1 MDELIEKESRILSR
15 LTLRHEPPNPALDIV
30 AVHGFGGDPYQSWTS
45 GKPGERERY
54 MWLQEL
60 PPNLIHCTRIH
71 TFSYSSKANDA
82 ADILHPEELTL
93 TSKVLLRAIISAK
106 NEDIPIVFIAH
117 DIGGVLVKKAL
128 LIAEATEPYR
138 SSIAKQCRR
147 LIFFATP
154 HRASTLASSW
164 EDLLF
169 NILLASPTTSLSMSM
184 TYATQLKTFSIF
196 IEDVSDKFTH
206 LFPRH
211 LINVYQQYDESK
223 SSSPVDLQTILAEA
237 SLGLAHELNVPRQL
251 GHLDICSFSGSH
263 ATLSII
269 SEFIQR
275 ETHSSYRQC
284 LSDISAV
291 SPPSVIPDTKF
302 DFFIREHDMSS
313 RYLEFR
319 NWIKDP
325 SSRIITTSG
334 GSGIGKGLI
343 ACALF
348 RELQKSSL
356 CAAYFSFSF
365 SGSDYRRAS
374 TTQLLASVLLQLF
387 DQEPARYS
395 RIAGIHEAMLTS
407 PPTAWTRAALMT
419 IFQSILETKE
429 GQSPLYLVIDGL
441 HRCDESWTVLLE
453 AFLAI
458 FKTDRHTKIKV
469 AIFYQEREDL
479 QEVLDSFGDY
489 RLQGPVL
496 VKEPPVL
503 PLSEDLTNSLTRCNP
518 GLLSLTPQI
527 QAALDRSVAI
537 TSRTADFTA
546 SFDPEDIPLD
556 AAAEMTCAFGGLTRF
571 EDGGIV
577 FIADTIKTR
586 LLKLV
591 AESQQHDAA
600 IPENA
605 QITAILIGYLSW
617 KELRNPGEQALDD
630 LPFIQRPGPS
640 DLAPYA
646 MGFWSHHYRLCAPS
660 HPELTKV
667 LLSKLEDIASLSR
680 TTPFLLAS
688 QLKLVDIATK
698 LKESSVIQKTDF
710 EKAIGMASRL
720 GHEDVLGY
728 LLDVCVFTE
737 RELCDLSEALRQ
749 ASAHGH
755 DNVVKKVLEHARSHE
770 RLNTLPLNA
779 LLCQAALFGYESQA
793 KLFLEYGANVNAVI
807 DQKTPLQHA
816 VENGHASVVLYL
828 LCEGKADVNPPAAT
842 ETDAPIILAV
852 AKGYQLVVEH
862 LLRFNA
868 ETQPPPDP
876 LMVACV
882 QGNESIARLLLDY
895 DANANPEPD
904 IYKHSALYYVV
915 RSGRV
920 GSLVKRMFQSIESL
934 STLADIGEVFLLAS
948 QYGFAEIVEECLSA
962 SPAIMVDDV
971 ALASYSDADNR
982 TALHHAAERGLKDIV
997 VLLLDKGGE
1006 VLVDAKD
1013 ESANT
1018 PLALAA
1024 LAGED
1029 CVVELLLSRG
1039 ADPFLKMDSSR
1050 KVVNLVAASDSPS
1063 TEGHLASVRR
1073 LLEKGVD
1080 PNAKDDSERAPLHWA
1095 ALNGK
1100 IDLTSLLLTTPGID
1114 VDVKGRWGWNAFH
1127 FAADSGKSGEVQV
1140 SELLIHAGVD
1150 ALLADVDDWL
1160 PIHVAAR
1167 ASFDVDLL
1175 QLLWERGPDSLKAR
1189 TDDGRIAL
1197 HFARGR
1203 HKALEWLLKH
1213 GSEIDAVDDNGDTT
1227 LMLSAIRGSGKAVR
1241 VLLEHGAN
1249 PMLVHSEGET
1259 ALHDA
1264 AYAGVV
1270 EVGEALI
1277 QFLGKEVVEKLVSH
1291 KNEDNCS
1298 ALHVAI
1304 RDRESAFA
1312 EMLLDSFYAKNTGAA
1327 LEDLN
1332 SARKRNDETPLIT
1345 AVRNGQRGVIKKLI
1359 ALGAATETRDD
1370 NGDTA
1375 LLAAVASDEE
1385 DAIAITR
1392 LLLDR
1397 TTEGCADPNTGGGVH
1412 PTALYMAA
1420 SQGKGKLVE
1429 ELINLGANVNAVGG
1443 KYHTALTVAVYAGH
1457 AEVAE
1462 FLLEKGAAQEILD
1475 NPPFIFTPLQAAIYS
1490 DQIELVTKLLEAGQE
1505 ESVDYLD
1512 SQGRTALHIAMRM
1525 GSTDMVS
1532 ALIEI
1537 AAPKLDLRDKQG
1549 RSLLHHAVLSH
1560 NLEIVDICLDL
1571 EKSGYGFEL
1580 SAPDNDGWTPL
1591 HWACRTDDNE
1601 EVIAALIQ
1609 AARNDDVVLKATNH
1623 GWTPENICAFHRDE
1637 TTKTFVDAQ
1646 IKRIR
1651 EAKSENEVADQNS
1664 NLENSKPGDP
1674 TELDEHIQ
1682 KLEPSVNESEDLEM
1696 SKQAKESDNPKPKP
1710 WKVGYRHT
1718 GVHCDGCELYPVVGV
1733 RRRCKICSDFDY
1745 CFKCF

>member
-1 MDELIEKESRILSR
+1 MQLLGIARNAFYHLRIY
-15 LTLRHEPPNPALDIV
+15 P
-30 AVHGFGGDPYQSWTS
+30 
-45 GKPGERERY
+45 K
-54 MWLQEL
+54 
-60 PPNLIHCTRIH
+60 
-71 TFSYSSKANDA
+71 
-82 ADILHPEELTL
+82 
-93 TSKVLLRAIISAK
+93 
-106 NEDIPIVFIAH
+106 
-117 DIGGVLVKKAL
+117 
-128 LIAEATEPYR
+128 
-138 SSIAKQCRR
+138 
-147 LIFFATP
+147 
-154 HRASTLASSW
+154 
-164 EDLLF
+164 
-169 NILLASPTTSLSMSM
+169 
-184 TYATQLKTFSIF
+184 
-196 IEDVSDKFTH
+196 
-206 LFPRH
+206 
-211 LINVYQQYDESK
+211 
-223 SSSPVDLQTILAEA
+223 
-237 SLGLAHELNVPRQL
+237 
-251 GHLDICSFSGSH
+251 
-263 ATLSII
+263 
-269 SEFIQR
+269 
-275 ETHSSYRQC
+275 RQC

-1718 GVHCDGCELYPVVGV
+1718 GVHCDGCELYLWEFAGAAKSAAILTTASSASEQQK
-1733 RRRCKICSDFDY
+1733 RRTQAMSLTRSKLEGLAQSRSPSR
-1745 CFKCF
+1745 

>member
-106 NEDIPIVFIAH
+106 NE
-117 DIGGVLVKKAL
+117 AL

-147 LIFFATP
+147 LVRSSLILQSSFNDFLRELDTQIFFATP

-237 SLGLAHELNVPRQL
+237 SL
-251 GHLDICSFSGSH
+251 
-263 ATLSII
+263 
-269 SEFIQR
+269 

-1718 GVHCDGCELYPVVGV
+1718 GVHCDGCELYLWEFAGAAKSAAILTTASSASEQQK
-1733 RRRCKICSDFDY
+1733 RRTQAMSLTRSKLEGLAQSRSPSR
-1745 CFKCF
+1745 

>member
-1 MDELIEKESRILSR
+1 
-15 LTLRHEPPNPALDIV
+15 
-30 AVHGFGGDPYQSWTS
+30 
-45 GKPGERERY
+45 
-54 MWLQEL
+54 
-60 PPNLIHCTRIH
+60 
-71 TFSYSSKANDA
+71 
-82 ADILHPEELTL
+82 
-93 TSKVLLRAIISAK
+93 
-106 NEDIPIVFIAH
+106 
-117 DIGGVLVKKAL
+117 
-128 LIAEATEPYR
+128 
-138 SSIAKQCRR
+138 
-147 LIFFATP
+147 
-154 HRASTLASSW
+154 
-164 EDLLF
+164 
-169 NILLASPTTSLSMSM
+169 
-184 TYATQLKTFSIF
+184 
-196 IEDVSDKFTH
+196 
-206 LFPRH
+206 
-211 LINVYQQYDESK
+211 
-223 SSSPVDLQTILAEA
+223 
-237 SLGLAHELNVPRQL
+237 
-251 GHLDICSFSGSH
+251 
-263 ATLSII
+263 
-269 SEFIQR
+269 
-275 ETHSSYRQC
+275 
-284 LSDISAV
+284 
-291 SPPSVIPDTKF
+291 
-302 DFFIREHDMSS
+302 
-313 RYLEFR
+313 
-319 NWIKDP
+319 
-325 SSRIITTSG
+325 
-334 GSGIGKGLI
+334 
-343 ACALF
+343 
-348 RELQKSSL
+348 
-356 CAAYFSFSF
+356 
-365 SGSDYRRAS
+365 
-374 TTQLLASVLLQLF
+374 
-387 DQEPARYS
+387 
-395 RIAGIHEAMLTS
+395 
-407 PPTAWTRAALMT
+407 MT

-429 GQSPLYLVIDGL
+429 GRSPLYLVIDGL

-453 AFLAI
+453 AFLAV

-469 AIFYQEREDL
+469 AIFYQEREGL

-489 RLQGPVL
+489 RLRGPVL
-496 VKEPPVL
+496 MKEPPVL

-527 QAALDRSVAI
+527 QAALDRCRNIPELVLTLHTLKNSIESPNSLGSIRALAANLPPSLPDEVSLRFNSLRAWGRTAVGWLCYAQRPLSLAELVTAVAI
-537 TSRTADFTA
+537 TSRTAEFTA
-546 SFDPEDIPLD
+546 SFDPEEIPLD
-556 AAAEMTCAFGGLTRF
+556 AAAETACAFGGLTRF

-591 AESQQHDAA
+591 AESQQHDVA

-710 EKAIGMASRL
+710 EKAIGMARRL
-720 GHEDVLGY
+720 GHEDVIGY

-828 LCEGKADVNPPAAT
+828 LCEGKADVNSPAAT

-868 ETQPPPDP
+868 ETQVRTKDQQYVLEEATVLHVAAHFGHLDIMKRLLHKLKMGCYGESSKDLSIDEQDSLHRTP

-1018 PLALAA
+1018 PLALDA

-1029 CVVELLLSRG
+1029 SVVELLLSRG

-1050 KVVNLVAASDSPS
+1050 TVVNLVAASDSPS

-1140 SELLIHAGVD
+1140 SELLIQAGVD

-1227 LMLSAIRGSGKAVR
+1227 LMLSAIRGNGKAVR
-1241 VLLEHGAN
+1241 ALLEHGAN

-1277 QFLGKEVVEKLVSH
+1277 QISGKEVVEKLASH

-1304 RDRESAFA
+1304 RDREPAFA

-1332 SARKRNDETPLIT
+1332 SARKRNGETPLIT

-1462 FLLEKGAAQEILD
+1462 FLLEKGAAQEIPD

-1623 GWTPENICAFHRDE
+1623 GWTPENICAFHRNE

-1682 KLEPSVNESEDLEM
+1682 KLEPSVNESEDLETSM
-1696 SKQAKESDNPKPKP
+1696 QAKESDNPKPKP

-1718 GVHCDGCELYPVVGV
+1718 GVHCDGCELYV
-1733 RRRCKICSDFDY
+1733 SS
-1745 CFKCF
+1745 

>member
-106 NEDIPIVFIAH
+106 NE
-117 DIGGVLVKKAL
+117 AL

-147 LIFFATP
+147 LVRSSLILQSSFNDFLRELDTQIFFATP

-237 SLGLAHELNVPRQL
+237 SL
-251 GHLDICSFSGSH
+251 
-263 ATLSII
+263 
-269 SEFIQR
+269 

-374 TTQLLASVLLQLF
+374 TTHLLASVLLQLF

-1241 VLLEHGAN
+1241 VLHGAN

-1312 EMLLDSFYAKNTGAA
+1312 ELLLDSFYAKNTGAA

-1571 EKSGYGFEL
+1571 EKSGYRFEL

-1718 GVHCDGCELYPVVGV
+1718 GVHCDGCELYLWEFAGAAKSAAILTTASSASEQQK
-1733 RRRCKICSDFDY
+1733 RRTQAMSLTRSKLEGLAQSRSPSR
-1745 CFKCF
+1745 